1 MNKKAYK
8 DFFKDLGYSNA
19 EFVMCECRR
28 TAHFTFLD
36 SLSAPLFGCH
46 ALVFFEHF

>member
-19 EFVMCECRR
+19 EFVMCEGRIPC
-28 TAHFTFLD
+28 AV
-36 SLSAPLFGCH
+36 A
-46 ALVFFEHF
+46 VVKK